1 EDAVLV
7 GDVENPARVILD
19 HIHAIGR
26 RYENGGPRH
35 EERIAGAGVA
45 FAVRGG
51 DHHAGAV
58 GRYGERTG
66 PLPGEE
72 GAGCGGS
79 HGNGRRSGVGSECDG
94 VGKSGHC
101 RPARVAR
108 SDGHGEGSPGGL
120 RAGDGGE
127 GEMIGVV
134 VENHHGSRALG
145 ETGCGG
151 GNGVRMV
158 SVRDTVVRDAEI
170 KVGITLAGED
180 GYGGRNRQPRRSAGG
195 ERDRKIGQQETAGVD
210 LAAIGDGTGAL
221 VDLGGKNHR
230 KTGALVVEHGDRRDA
245 IGPILHVGGE
255 VQVLG
260 SVQQGIG
267 GRGGGEVRRRLPGEH
282 GHGGGDLKRGGVAGG
297 KVDHDIGSGRG
308 ADLHGTLDVRL
319 TFCNGARKGNGESG
333 GLLVV
338 KGDVG
343 GAVGPVDGGGRH
355 GGHLGAVEHPV
366 VQDIGEECEV

>member
-1 EDAVLV
+1 
-7 GDVENPARVILD
+7 
-19 HIHAIGR
+19 
-26 RYENGGPRH
+26 
-35 EERIAGAGVA
+35 
-45 FAVRGG
+45 
-51 DHHAGAV
+51 
-58 GRYGERTG
+58 
-66 PLPGEE
+66 
-72 GAGCGGS
+72 
-79 HGNGRRSGVGSECDG
+79 
-94 VGKSGHC
+94 
-101 RPARVAR
+101 
-108 SDGHGEGSPGGL
+108 
-120 RAGDGGE
+120 
-127 GEMIGVV
+127 
-134 VENHHGSRALG
+134 
-145 ETGCGG
+145 
-151 GNGVRMV
+151 
-158 SVRDTVVRDAEI
+158 
-170 KVGITLAGED
+170 
-180 GYGGRNRQPRRSAGG
+180 
-195 ERDRKIGQQETAGVD
+195 
-210 LAAIGDGTGAL
+210 
-221 VDLGGKNHR
+221 
-230 KTGALVVEHGDRRDA
+230 DRRDA

-366 VQDIGEECEV
+366 VQDIGEECEVGFSRLNGNSGRDAEPGRHIACQGHRQIVCWRRGRGHRATDQAVTVRGAGGK